1 MAAIEIELGENS
13 LAAIRALTDALK
25 ALELLPTRAQGG
37 REGNGKRVDMGAW
50 MRMTDICKALGI
62 SPPTVRKRA
71 NEGLIEVRYFGEKS
85 PRYRLAEGAKQ
96 NEDKRTG

>member
-25 ALELLPTRAQGG
+25 ALELLRAQGG

-85 PRYRLAEGAKQ
+85 PRYRLAEGAGQ

>member
-25 ALELLPTRAQGG
+25 ALELPRAQGG

-85 PRYRLAEGAKQ
+85 PRYRLAGEAKQ
-96 NEDKRTG
+96 NDDKRTG